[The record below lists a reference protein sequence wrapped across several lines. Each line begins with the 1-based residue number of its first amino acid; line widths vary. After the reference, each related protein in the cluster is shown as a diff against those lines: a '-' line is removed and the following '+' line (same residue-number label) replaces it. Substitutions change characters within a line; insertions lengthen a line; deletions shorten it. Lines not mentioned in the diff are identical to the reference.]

1 MEKMERVII
10 QKKELMTLKQLPI
23 GIENFKEILDK
34 KYYYVDKTMF
44 IEDVSKEKVAL
55 YTRPRRFGKTLN
67 MSMLYYFFSIKE
79 KENSYLFDS
88 LAISKRKEIIQH
100 QNQYPV
106 IFLSMKDMKNSSFQ
120 NQKDSFKGIIRE
132 VIGENLELEKSDRI
146 DESDKEMIKRYREG
160 NVNTFEL
167 KNSLRFI
174 SQCLKKHYQRNVILI
189 IDEYDVPLQTAYLK
203 GYYEEMT
210 EFLSGIFSAVLKTND
225 SLEKGILSGC
235 LRIAKESIF
244 TGLNNFNVYS
254 IFQQQSSTAFGF
266 TPEETVKILKDFQLK
281 SYETIVKDWYDGYL
295 FGKNEIYNPWSVLK
309 FVQKAVQD
317 TPLPESFWANTS
329 GNDIIY
335 RYIQQGSMQM
345 KHEFDMLTSGETIE
359 KTIKPELTYRE
370 MNDTDNIYSF
380 LLFTGYLKVVKQI
393 GLNSYD
399 IKIPNKEIGTIY
411 IQIFS
416 QWFEHII
423 KENSS
428 SFYEAL
434 LSGDEEMAR
443 KILNAILFQSISYFD
458 AKEDFYH
465 GFLAGMLQ
473 GFHVISNRESGAGR
487 FDLAVIPDDFSNRG
501 MILECKHA
509 ASLKSLKKE
518 SEIAAKQI
526 KEKQY
531 IEGYLAD
538 GYTNFIGYGI
548 AFYKKSCY
556 ITKLN

>member
-132 VIGENLELEKSDRI
+132 VIGENLELERSDRI

-174 SQCLKKHYQRNVILI
+174 SHCLKKHYQRNVILI

-380 LLFTGYLKVVKQI
+380 LLFTGYLKVVKHI

-399 IKIPNKEIGTIY
+399 IKIPNREIGTIY

-423 KENSS
+423 KENCS